1 MRHRKPPNM
10 LQGLADELSDFLT
23 LKPVIPTVTRDNGM
37 FHVKQLMGTMDRNIW
52 SLEHPDVQDRE

>member
-1 MRHRKPPNM
+1 M